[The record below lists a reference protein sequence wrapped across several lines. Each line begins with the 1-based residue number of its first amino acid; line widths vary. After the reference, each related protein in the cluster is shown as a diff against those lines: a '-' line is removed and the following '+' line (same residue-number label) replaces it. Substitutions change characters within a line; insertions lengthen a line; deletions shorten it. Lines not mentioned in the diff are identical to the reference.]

1 MPRIVGI
8 ELLTYWFV
16 RAECSTA
23 DEPGQVA
30 RIGGLSNFGKVS
42 GKEEK
47 EREILSFPL
56 SIANLTNP
64 FVREMYVTTVKRFS
78 QLRRYRS

>member
-1 MPRIVGI
+1 MPRIVAI

-42 GKEEK
+42 KEKQKEK
-47 EREILSFPL
+47 PLLPSFGRRSFNMYHVYDSSTSDL
-56 SIANLTNP
+56 LT
-64 FVREMYVTTVKRFS
+64 
-78 QLRRYRS
+78 